1 MKTSIIL
8 ILTLLI
14 SSQLSAAD
22 SAATRGKIEQALGG
36 RIRDAAEVARDAN
49 RTPGEVLEFF
59 GLEDDMKVL
68 EISPATGYWSKFVG
82 PTLCNNDGE

>member
-1 MKTSIIL
+1 MKRRFIS

-36 RIRDAAEVARDAN
+36 SIREAAEVARDAN
-49 RTPGEVLEFF
+49 SKPGEVLEFF
-59 GLEDDMKVL
+59 GLEDDMKLL

-82 PTLCNNDGE
+82 PTLCNNGG